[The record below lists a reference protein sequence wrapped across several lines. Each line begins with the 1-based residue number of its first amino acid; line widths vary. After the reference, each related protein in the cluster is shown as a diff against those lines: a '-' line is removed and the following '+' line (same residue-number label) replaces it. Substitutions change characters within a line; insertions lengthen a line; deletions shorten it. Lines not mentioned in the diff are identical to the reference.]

1 MCYSEKVLKICDI
14 QNRTVYTF
22 HSFLVCFS
30 LEKDKFTASASNMEE
45 DKAST
50 PNKGKDIDV
59 GSASGIEMATNPDY
73 YQNRE
78 RESYRYF
85 GKAGF

>member
-1 MCYSEKVLKICDI
+1 MG
-14 QNRTVYTF
+14 
-22 HSFLVCFS
+22 
-30 LEKDKFTASASNMEE
+30 E

-78 RESYRYF
+78 RE
-85 GKAGF
+85 KATDILAKLDSEVKQ